1 MGSGGHRHDDDTSRL
16 LRKLAVPVGAAI
28 ALLLAGSAVPA
39 PSKARLALRPP
50 TVSVGN
56 ASGAEEAGSVVF
68 TVRLSRRSSKRVTVR
83 YATAD
88 GSATA
93 GTDYSAA
100 RGRIVFKPSQ
110 RLRRISVALIKS
122 SAPVDDE
129 TFFIVLSH
137 PTNAR
142 IAGSQARGKIL
153 AHDLPAPFK
162 VRATLTGEPGSGA
175 GTGEITMTVDAEK
188 AEASFSL
195 TLADS
200 PEAPTLGHIHS
211 ARDAN
216 VAVNI
221 NPLPPKNGTVTG
233 TLFLSR
239 KLIIDIH
246 ENPGNYYI
254 ELHMPSTRWTVEG
267 VPSLVAG

>member
-1 MGSGGHRHDDDTSRL
+1 MPRSICLSAA
-16 LRKLAVPVGAAI
+16 AVFIAA
-28 ALLLAGSAVPA
+28 AFAGVSSA
-39 PSKARLALRPP
+39 SSRPP
-50 TVSVGN
+50 TVSVAN
-56 ASGAEEAGSVVF
+56 ASGTEDAGSVVF

-88 GSATA
+88 GTATA
-93 GTDYSAA
+93 GSDYSAA
-100 RGRIVFKPSQ
+100 RGKIVFKPSQ
-110 RLRRISVALIKS
+110 RVQRISVPLTKS
-122 SAPVDDE
+122 SAPADDE
-129 TFFIVLSH
+129 TFFIILSH

-142 IAGSQARGKIL
+142 LAGSQAQGKIL
-153 AHDLPAPFK
+153 AHNLPAAFK
-162 VRATLTGEPGSGA
+162 VHATLTGAPGSGS

-195 TLADS
+195 TLTNS

-211 ARDAN
+211 AKDAN

-246 ENPGNYYI
+246 DNPGNYYI
-254 ELHMPSTRWTVEG
+254 ELHMPTTMWTVEG